1 MLQFSLHYGIH
12 FIVPI
17 LIAYFFYKTNFVKVA
32 LILLAGILLDLDHLV
47 ANPIFDAGRCSINFH
62 PLHSYWAI
70 MIYLIMLI
78 FKKTRI
84 WGIAFCIH
92 MIADVVD
99 CLFINR

>member
-1 MLQFSLHYGIH
+1 MLQFGLHYGIQ

-32 LILLAGILLDLDHLV
+32 FILLAGILLDIDHLL

-62 PLHSYWAI
+62 PLHSYWAM
-70 MIYLIMLI
+70 MIYLIMLVY
-78 FKKTRI
+78 KKTRI
-84 WGIAFCIH
+84 WGIAFCVH
-92 MIADVVD
+92 MIADIVD